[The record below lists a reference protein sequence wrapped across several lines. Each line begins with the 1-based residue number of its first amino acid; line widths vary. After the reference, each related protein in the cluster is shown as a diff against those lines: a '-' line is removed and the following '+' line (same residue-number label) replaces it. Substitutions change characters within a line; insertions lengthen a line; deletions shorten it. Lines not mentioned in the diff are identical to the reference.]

1 MKLEN
6 KYETANFKCLN
17 FYTFNIQKKK
27 PEKKKRNKIK
37 EQTPIYTEYV
47 F

>member
-27 PEKKKRNKIK
+27 PEWKWKKKK
-37 EQTPIYTEYV
+37 E
-47 F
+47 